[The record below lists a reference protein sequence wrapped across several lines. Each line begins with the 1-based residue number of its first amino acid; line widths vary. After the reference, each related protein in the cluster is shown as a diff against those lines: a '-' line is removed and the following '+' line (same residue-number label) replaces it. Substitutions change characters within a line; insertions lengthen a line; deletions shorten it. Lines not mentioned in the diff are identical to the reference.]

1 MTAQECSMWNSAP
14 QICMLAILHGSWVAL
29 RLPIRLLVA
38 LSGGVMG
45 RGRKT
50 AANKAKPPNKVD
62 PKTQAKRQRITEDI
76 ARVLREAGYECSDEP
91 DQPKLRPDN

>member
-1 MTAQECSMWNSAP
+1 MLDVEQRTPDLHARYSSRFLGCAPSANPTIGCSF
-14 QICMLAILHGSWVAL
+14 
-29 RLPIRLLVA
+29 
-38 LSGGVMG
+38 GGVMG

-91 DQPKLRPDN
+91 DQPKLRRDN